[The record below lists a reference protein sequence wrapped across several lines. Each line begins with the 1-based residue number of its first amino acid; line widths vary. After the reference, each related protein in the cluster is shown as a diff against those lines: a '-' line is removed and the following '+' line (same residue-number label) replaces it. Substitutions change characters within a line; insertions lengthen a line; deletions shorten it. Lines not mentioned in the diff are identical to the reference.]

1 MRDGSSLSI
10 MDGKFLCHPTD
21 NDDPIDSPA
30 TKLSD
35 NADEACAL
43 AWLDLNEESA

>member
-1 MRDGSSLSI
+1 